1 MGVLQD
7 EQGGK
12 KLMAVVELDF
22 TNVNV
27 KKKEKKQ
34 AEKYM
39 SNYFNLEGIINAKKL
54 NIETKMTTNYQASE
68 SQRTNGFSSEV
79 ERIAAI
85 KIQIQE
91 YTLLKGQLDS
101 LWNGLSET
109 HRFIWEQRFIKGKSD
124 TEIYE
129 DLNMSRKTYYQEK
142 PKLIA
147 MVVAA
152 CDLWGI

>member
-7 EQGGK
+7 EQGGFK
-12 KLMAVVELDF
+12 VMGAIELGF

-27 KKKEKKQ
+27 KKQEKKY

-54 NIETKMTTNYQASE
+54 NVETKMTTNYQASE
-68 SQRTNGFSSEV
+68 SQRTNGFASEV

-85 KIQIQE
+85 QLQIKE
-91 YTLLKGQLDS
+91 YSILKEQLDN
-101 LWNGLSET
+101 LWNVLNDT
-109 HRFIWEQRFIKGKSD
+109 HRFIWEQRYIRGKRD
-124 TEIYE
+124 IEVYE
-129 DLNMSRKTYYQEK
+129 ELQIPRNYYYQEK

-147 MVVAA
+147 LVVDA
-152 CDLWGI
+152 CDLRGI